1 MRYSASLLPQP
12 SVVGGEVG
20 ATGSRPLTTIPEATW
35 RAASEDHGNRIFELL
50 SPGFVASAGS
60 RSRRKM
66 SASADA
72 WRALDG
78 KHPVYNFLVEYY
90 AIKGAK
96 STRRFARWSPPL
108 MPGGSA
114 VLLEGAGSEEIETGC
129 LLRRGAAIDPGGR
142 GVIYDARAFGHA
154 ATSEQCAS
162 YLWYRGILSETA
174 RPDRTP
180 VLHCYGLHEWAM
192 QYWPEGSPPP
202 PSAKYQGHLSLR
214 ASRAVINAAVERRGI
229 SCTHVDALR
238 YFAPAAA
245 PLNKHGATL
254 QRTQQPVLE
263 QPACVHAS
271 MDLLKMALKIQPWL
285 PDGLLA
291 ETLETALKART
302 VDVAA
307 SPYDVSTTYG
317 IDPIKVETEEGR
329 ADYRERQVELME
341 HARPVR
347 QRLLCAYDAFLQEA
361 FAEHTRNEASASPN
375 PHVHYAS
382 ATPGGPAW
390 RWSN

>member
-1 MRYSASLLPQP
+1 MRAPSASLLPCSNLP
-12 SVVGGEVG
+12 P
-20 ATGSRPLTTIPEATW
+20 RPLTTISEATW

-66 SASADA
+66 SASTDA

-162 YLWYRGILSETA
+162 YLWYAHAHVQVRMHIHMISPRTSHRNSANPTSGIET
-174 RPDRTP
+174 
-180 VLHCYGLHEWAM
+180 
-192 QYWPEGSPPP
+192 
-202 PSAKYQGHLSLR
+202 
-214 ASRAVINAAVERRGI
+214 
-229 SCTHVDALR
+229 
-238 YFAPAAA
+238 
-245 PLNKHGATL
+245 
-254 QRTQQPVLE
+254 
-263 QPACVHAS
+263 
-271 MDLLKMALKIQPWL
+271 
-285 PDGLLA
+285 
-291 ETLETALKART
+291 
-302 VDVAA
+302 
-307 SPYDVSTTYG
+307 ST
-317 IDPIKVETEEGR
+317 
-329 ADYRERQVELME
+329 
-341 HARPVR
+341 
-347 QRLLCAYDAFLQEA
+347 
-361 FAEHTRNEASASPN
+361 
-375 PHVHYAS
+375 
-382 ATPGGPAW
+382 W
-390 RWSN
+390 R